1 MNYTFLT
8 VLMLY
13 ISVVIILIYGSN
25 FSISRCPF
33 EGWNFG
39 SVGLSIFLLGFF
51 AFMRVMRVISYSGSV
66 SVQVLICSRGCI
78 RLFI

>member
-51 AFMRVMRVISYSGSV
+51 AFMRVISYSGSV
-66 SVQVLICSRGCI
+66 SVQVLIRSRGCI